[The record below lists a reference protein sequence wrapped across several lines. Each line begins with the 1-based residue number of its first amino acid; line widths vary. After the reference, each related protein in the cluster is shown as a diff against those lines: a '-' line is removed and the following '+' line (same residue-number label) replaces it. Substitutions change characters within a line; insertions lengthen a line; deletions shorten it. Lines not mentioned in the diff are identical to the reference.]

1 MDFGYE
7 NNVTFPI
14 NITAGP
20 AAADSPI
27 RLDAHVQWLVCR
39 EVCIPGKA
47 HLGLDL
53 KVVPHGQTSPLSG
66 VMGEAIQSLPKPVPQ
81 GMKISV
87 LGGGTEFVITMVS
100 GQRQDEAEFYPL
112 DADQIV
118 NAAPQIVEATSDG
131 LRLHVQ
137 VAPELRN
144 LPARLHGVLK
154 IPGQDAFE
162 VDSGVLPGKSPLP
175 ANTSSGDA
183 GTLTVVGAI
192 GFAFCGGLILN
203 LMPCV
208 FPVLFLKGLALVQ
221 SSREERSR
229 MRAHGM
235 MYALGIVVS
244 FWVIVAML
252 LVLRATGSQAGW
264 GFQLQSPIFVAVMS
278 SGLFFLSLSLAG
290 QFDLGLSLTSAGGEL
305 AKKEGL
311 TGSFFT
317 GVLAT
322 LVATPCTAP
331 LMGAAVGFALA
342 QSPLVTFAIFTAL
355 ALGLAIPYVL
365 LTLQPA
371 WVRWL
376 PRPGAWMETMKQVT
390 AVPLFAT
397 AIWLVWVYGRLFSSD
412 TGDGGDHIARLLCCF
427 LVIAIAGWTLHK
439 WPAQRSST
447 VTAICLTCLALS
459 IPLTAVKKNGVK
471 WEAYSQAA
479 LDHARATGHPVL
491 IDFTA
496 AWCLSC
502 QVNEKLVLRA
512 SDIESALTSRGF
524 MTLRADWTQYDPE
537 ISRELRS
544 LGRSGVPAYVL
555 YPANPVAKADILPE
569 LLTKSLVL
577 AAIVRNSAESP
588 TSTLGGRL

>member
-1 MDFGYE
+1 MKISARFFPWVLVLVIEVGTNYNLFAQAVEAGDGKSSAVTTQHLTVELVSQSPEIARDGTAYIGLRFRLQDHWHVYWANAGDAGAPPRVKWELPAGLSAGPLLFPTPSRLAQGPLMDFGYE

-235 MYALGIVVS
+235 MYALAS
-244 FWVIVAML
+244 SY
-252 LVLRATGSQAGW
+252 RSGSLWLCCWCSVQLAAKQAGA
-264 GFQLQSPIFVAVMS
+264 FNFSRLS
-278 SGLFFLSLSLAG
+278 S
-290 QFDLGLSLTSAGGEL
+290 
-305 AKKEGL
+305 
-311 TGSFFT
+311 
-317 GVLAT
+317 
-322 LVATPCTAP
+322 
-331 LMGAAVGFALA
+331 
-342 QSPLVTFAIFTAL
+342 
-355 ALGLAIPYVL
+355 
-365 LTLQPA
+365 
-371 WVRWL
+371 
-376 PRPGAWMETMKQVT
+376 
-390 AVPLFAT
+390 
-397 AIWLVWVYGRLFSSD
+397 
-412 TGDGGDHIARLLCCF
+412 
-427 LVIAIAGWTLHK
+427 
-439 WPAQRSST
+439 
-447 VTAICLTCLALS
+447 
-459 IPLTAVKKNGVK
+459 
-471 WEAYSQAA
+471 
-479 LDHARATGHPVL
+479 
-491 IDFTA
+491 
-496 AWCLSC
+496 
-502 QVNEKLVLRA
+502 
-512 SDIESALTSRGF
+512 
-524 MTLRADWTQYDPE
+524 
-537 ISRELRS
+537 
-544 LGRSGVPAYVL
+544 
-555 YPANPVAKADILPE
+555 
-569 LLTKSLVL
+569 
-577 AAIVRNSAESP
+577 
-588 TSTLGGRL
+588 